1 MKIAPSILSADFSR
15 LKDEIHAVEAAG
27 ADWLHVDVMD
37 GHFVPNITIGP
48 VVVEWVR
55 KVTKIPVD
63 VHLMITDPDKYAP
76 EFIKAGADWV
86 SVHPET
92 CANPNATLRKIRD
105 LGAKASIAVNP
116 DVPLSRVEALFADI
130 DMILIM
136 TVFPG
141 FGGQAFIPDVLP
153 KIEEIRKLI
162 DQRKLSILVEV
173 DGGIKAD
180 NIDRVVRAGAEV
192 IVSGSGI
199 FKTPD
204 YAETI
209 RQMRR
214 AVEMIMEDGG

>member
-1 MKIAPSILSADFSR
+1 MALKIAPSILSADFSR
-15 LKDEIHAVEAAG
+15 LKEEIQAVEAAG

-48 VVVEWVR
+48 VVVESVR
-55 KVTKIPVD
+55 KVTKIPLD

-86 SVHPET
+86 SIHPDT
-92 CANPNATLRKIRD
+92 CLDPNASLKKIRE
-105 LGAKASIAVNP
+105 LGARPSVVVNP
-116 DVPLSRVEALFADI
+116 DVPLERVENCFPDAD
-130 DMILIM
+130 MVLMM

-141 FGGQAFIPDVLP
+141 FGGQAFIEDVLL
-153 KIEEIRKLI
+153 KIAQVRKLI
-162 DQRKLSILVEV
+162 DRKNLPILVEA
-173 DGGIKAD
+173 DGGIKVD

-199 FKTPD
+199 FKTSN

-209 RQMRR
+209 GRMRH
-214 AVEMIMEDGG
+214 AAESL

>member
-1 MKIAPSILSADFSR
+1 MTKRMKIAPSILSADFSR
-15 LKDEIHAVEAAG
+15 LKDEIQAVEAAG

-48 VVVEWVR
+48 VVVEWIR
-55 KVTKIPVD
+55 KASRLPLD
-63 VHLMITDPDKYAP
+63 AHLMITDPDRYAP

-86 SVHPET
+86 SIHPDT
-92 CANPNATLRKIRD
+92 CRDPSRSLNRIRE

-116 DVPLSRVEALFADI
+116 DVPLERIEGHLGEI
-130 DMILIM
+130 DMILMM

-141 FGGQAFIPDVLP
+141 FAGQTFIEDVLS
-153 KIEEIRKLI
+153 KITEIRTLI
-162 DQRKLSILVEV
+162 SERKLPVLVEA

-199 FKTPD
+199 FKTQN
-204 YAETI
+204 YTETI
-209 RQMRR
+209 RRMRE
-214 AVEMIMEDGG
+214 AAGKE